1 MIILT
6 NNPDVE
12 KWYADRVDPFDKF
25 RGRLRDHTVR
35 LLDGTYRD
43 VLIEARDLVHKGHR
57 LLSHP
62 LMGSL
67 KPNETPYRTIALS
80 DSPGLLDTDSLLL
93 IENAIE
99 TFDKFAKV
107 TRPDRGI
114 NTPQE
119 MLADFRLIDLS
130 LIQSMEVNE

>member
-6 NNPDVE
+6 NNPDV
-12 KWYADRVDPFDKF
+12 AQTFQDRNVLWVE
-25 RGRLRDHTVR
+25 GS
-35 LLDGTYRD
+35 YRD
-43 VLIEARDLVHKGHR
+43 VLIEARDLIHQGRR
-57 LLSHP
+57 LLTHP

-80 DSPGLLDTDSLLL
+80 DSGGPLDTDSLLL